1 MNADTPFIIPA
12 QVRAGRAL
20 LGWSQE
26 QLATRAKVGVSS
38 VRDTEN
44 QKRPFDSGVANAI
57 GQALRNEGII
67 FVHGDANGGPGV
79 RLNINRPNL
88 IRRPTVVTKW
98 EGLPFEIEWKGRLVT
113 VFVSTEVLEDLGR
126 LTNPTNEQLLQS
138 FDTHSGRILDA
149 IVVAI
154 ESDANFDRHR
164 RLHIRSQDVF

>member
-1 MNADTPFIIPA
+1 MNTNTPFIIPA

-26 QLATRAKVGVSS
+26 ELAARAKVGVSS

-79 RLNINRPNL
+79 RLNANRPNL

-98 EGLPFEIEWKGRLVT
+98 DGLPFEIEWQGRLVT
-113 VFVSTEVLEDLGR
+113 VFVSTEVLEDLER

-138 FDTHSGRILDA
+138 FDAHVDRILDA
-149 IVVAI
+149 ARVA
-154 ESDANFDRHR
+154 SKNDTNFDGQR
-164 RLHIRSQDVF
+164 RLHLRSKDFF